1 MSLSRLACLSLL
13 AVPLPILIQ
22 QQSPP
27 ALSKVT
33 IRSVGSKK
41 GIGVPGT
48 GADLEAVQQYGA
60 KDPKAKTWTFQ
71 ALTGADQGYYLIHL
85 DGTEA
90 CLDVR
95 GGSKD
100 DSAPVIVYRCAGV
113 DNQKWHMTPVTTC
126 TVVLEAKHSGKVLD
140 VPGGSTADG
149 VQLIQYAK
157 NGGTNQQWR
166 ICDQ

>member
-1 MSLSRLACLSLL
+1 MSIPRLGSLMLL
-13 AVPLPILIQ
+13 AVPLPILFQ
-22 QQSPP
+22 QQQAPV
-27 ALSKVT
+27 LSKVA
-33 IRSVGSKK
+33 IRSVGSNK

-48 GADLEAVQQYGA
+48 GADLEAVQQFGA

-95 GGSKD
+95 GGAKE

-113 DNQKWHMTPVTTC
+113 DNQKWSMIPVTTC
-126 TVVLEAKHSGKVLD
+126 TVLLEAKHSKKVLD
-140 VPGGSTADG
+140 VPGGSADDG
-149 VQLIQYAK
+149 VQLIQYAR

-166 ICDQ
+166 ICDH